1 MCDDADQSCLSKQ
14 AELVEEGLRD
24 SFVVEKGGRADFG
37 RLVAF
42 AFALGGDRRA
52 NLGEGI
58 CEVVCSVDE
67 GSAGVADGDAD
78 EFHASPVFAEGCEE
92 GEVFVGLLVVFLMAA
107 EVPAEA
113 DLKEEKAAVFPVE
126 RVEVGR

>member
-1 MCDDADQSCLSKQ
+1 M
-14 AELVEEGLRD
+14 
-24 SFVVEKGGRADFG
+24 ADFG
-37 RLVAF
+37 E
-42 AFALGGDRRA
+42 GGR
-52 NLGEGI
+52 
-58 CEVVCSVDE
+58 EVVRGVDE

-78 EFHASPVFAEGCEE
+78 ELHASPVFAEGCEE

-113 DLKEEKAAVFPVE
+113 DLEEEKAAIFPVE